1 MTMHCLRDFLVENR
15 GKTNKAF
22 ERDLTFLSVRGI
34 DRTLNYRVRT
44 VEGMDKRS
52 GRVLRDRR
60 LELGLTQEQVA
71 LEVGMSL
78 HQYQRYEYGENKLS
92 NSRMKIGLKI
102 CAILELN
109 PFEAVFDA
117 DCNRK
122 D

>member
-1 MTMHCLRDFLVENR
+1 MHCLRDFLVENR

-117 DCNRK
+117 DCKSK